1 MPKAKKFT
9 VPESAPRKRVREKSA
24 PTDLPILSADDAPS
38 KKGKTK
44 KAPTVNELTVIE
56 STPTPQR
63 TQTLRLPVFAP
74 VVLGIYKVTDRA
86 RDVWDSV
93 VDESAALFQ
102 IQIKHDARPSI
113 CYELYNSFNEF
124 LAHVHE
130 ENSEVPSSLS
140 ELSRE
145 ALIRLVIS
153 NADDPDNVGTFVR
166 WRVAFY
172 CAGQD
177 EALLNA
183 FGLLDEFFVWKER
196 QMAKEKP
203 FEVQVHLHT
212 DVSIAKEGA
221 RYSNYQWN
229 EPTKSL
235 PVKIFECQPCVG
247 KRIVSLTVELEAQST
262 NVASLVFSGHT
273 YPFRRKLEECGA
285 PRATFTDASGQTSYF
300 HVMKHVDLSEDA
312 AHAKILAMF
321 SDVFSNLAIRLV
333 IPKEPETGTPA
344 HELVDA
350 LRELPCLHT

>member
-1 MPKAKKFT
+1 MPKTKKFT
-9 VPESAPRKRVREKSA
+9 IPENVTRKRLREKSA
-24 PTDLPILSADDAPS
+24 PTDLPILSADDTPS

-74 VVLGIYKVTDRA
+74 VVLGVYKYTDRA

-93 VDESAALFQ
+93 VDENAALYQ
-102 IQIKHDARPSI
+102 IQIQHDAKPSI
-113 CYELYNSFNEF
+113 CYDLYNSFNGF

-130 ENSEVPSSLS
+130 ENSEVPSTLS
-140 ELSRE
+140 ELSKE
-145 ALIRLVIS
+145 ALIRLVIT
-153 NADDPDNVGTFVR
+153 NGDDPDNVGTFVR
-166 WRVAFY
+166 WRTAFY
-172 CAGQD
+172 CAGQV
-177 EALLNA
+177 EALINA
-183 FGLLDEFFVWKER
+183 FHLLDEFFVWKEQ

-212 DVSIAKEGA
+212 DVSIAKEGT

-235 PVKIFECQPCVG
+235 PVKIFQCQPCVG

-262 NVASLVFSGHT
+262 NAASLVFSGHT

-285 PRATFTDASGQTSYF
+285 PRATFTDANGQTSYF

-333 IPKEPETGTPA
+333 IPKEPERGTPA